1 MYSRSVK
8 VRADERYASNIP
20 PVYGGSR
27 FYRTPPGDGIAVQYE
42 ARSVPPVQTEE
53 RTAEPPCAPPLAEVS
68 EPCEACDPCRA
79 EEPPAEEI
87 CAENGQLSLARK
99 EGHGNFLQ
107 SFIEGDKEELLLI
120 AVLLLLCGEE
130 ERAGDMIA
138 ILLLLIILR

>member
-8 VRADERYASNIP
+8 VRADDRYANNIP

-27 FYRTPPGDGIAVQYE
+27 FYRAPPADGIAVQYE
-42 ARSVPPVQTEE
+42 ARRVP
-53 RTAEPPCAPPLAEVS
+53 EPPS
-68 EPCEACDPCRA
+68 E
-79 EEPPAEEI
+79 AEEI
-87 CAENGQLSLARK
+87 TAEAQGALLLCQTDDTDESDASCEPACADACPPPPQTKDRLGT
-99 EGHGNFLQ
+99 FLH
-107 SFIEGDKEELLLI
+107 SFIDGDKEELLLI